1 MSELNLI
8 TRAKNVWCPG
18 CGNFAVERALVSLF
32 QAFPAEG
39 IPLEDIVIVT
49 GIGQHGK
56 LFDYLNVN
64 GFYAIHGRTIP
75 VATGIKLANPDLHV
89 IAIAGDGDCYAEGIE
104 HFIFG
109 AKRNVDITVLVHD
122 NRVYA
127 LTTGQYG
134 PTAPEGFRGRSTPG
148 GTLEHPINP
157 LALALVS
164 GATFIG
170 RGYTR
175 RADQLASLIKEGFL
189 HRGFSFIDIL
199 QVCVTYYNQTEYYD
213 AHVYDWEDNGTG
225 DFNRAFSL
233 AREWDYNSDAPI
245 GLGVLYSVP
254 APTFGDRYPFLPPQN
269 HDDRKTLITKILE
282 ERT

>member
-1 MSELNLI
+1 MSNPDLI

-32 QAFPAEG
+32 QTLPDEG
-39 IPLEDIVIVT
+39 IPLENVVIVT

-109 AKRNVDITVLVHD
+109 AKRNIDITVLVHN

-134 PTAPEGFRGRSTPG
+134 PTTPEGFRGRSTPG
-148 GTLEHPINP
+148 GTLEHPLNP
-157 LALALVS
+157 LELALVS
-164 GATFIG
+164 GATFVG
-170 RGYTR
+170 RGYTQR
-175 RADQLASLIKEGFL
+175 IDQLGRLIKEGFL

-199 QVCVTYYNQTEYYD
+199 QVCVTYYNQAEYYN
-213 AHVYDWEDNGTG
+213 AHVYDWEDHDEG
-225 DFNRAFSL
+225 DFNRAFAL
-233 AREWDYNSDAPI
+233 AREWDYNSDARI
-245 GLGVLYSVP
+245 GLGVLYRTKK
-254 APTFGDRYPFLPPQN
+254 PTFGDGYPLHPPQS
-269 HDDRKTLITKILE
+269 HEERQTLITGILE